1 VVTPSPSTGTGA
13 SRRHR
18 GLTRRSSGRQH
29 WPWLRHLHGQCW
41 CPPLAALLPAPL
53 TLGVRPSYPM
63 AHTSRH
69 FMPLKCIAL
78 LLILCG
84 RTFSALA
91 ANPVACET
99 APHEAVTTLPKTVAD
114 LALILC
120 SPSGHA
126 LLATDGYV
134 WLAPN
139 NKPFFLHAASPRGPV
154 AGETQHSAFFTR
166 SSARQLQDEPLQKA
180 KGMYQIEFSEHPPE
194 GLSVVQLDLLSNKG
208 FRYNVF
214 FYLLSGKLERIIGC
228 INECS
233 TSVGMKQVTLSR
245 LRQGSGK

>member
-1 VVTPSPSTGTGA
+1 
-13 SRRHR
+13 
-18 GLTRRSSGRQH
+18 
-29 WPWLRHLHGQCW
+29 
-41 CPPLAALLPAPL
+41 
-53 TLGVRPSYPM
+53 
-63 AHTSRH
+63 
-69 FMPLKCIAL
+69 MPFKCIAL
-78 LLILCG
+78 LLILLSN
-84 RTFSALA
+84 TFSVLA

-99 APHEAVTTLPKTVAD
+99 APPEAVTTLPTSVAD

-154 AGETQHSAFFTR
+154 AGQTQHSAFFTR
-166 SSARQLQDEPLQKA
+166 SSARQLKDELLQKA
-180 KGMYQIEFSEHPPE
+180 KGMYQVEFGELPPE
-194 GLSVVQLDLLSNKG
+194 NLSVMQLDLLSNKG

-214 FYLLSGKLERIIGC
+214 FFLSSGRLDRIIGC
-228 INECS
+228 IDECS
-233 TSVGMKQVTLSR
+233 TSVGMKQVTLSS